1 MSPQYSGEWHLLFS
15 TALLVGMGILL
26 FKQFWNEPLNHGSGF
41 FLEVEVPPGF
51 YEGEGV
57 GWLKR
62 YRTTLLVALSI
73 EALALLAIPV
83 AERWLLFPWW
93 VLLPLWAWGAS
104 VLGIAAAWGFAA
116 YTRATLGANPPVRP
130 SFAIPLETR
139 RLGDYISWPLEA
151 LLAVITAFSWAL
163 LLVNGNAQFDW
174 KVPVLVTYAVIGLF
188 PLKIGIVRNSF
199 PIPAERP
206 EDHYRWMEAKRRLS
220 LHAMDILRWGFL
232 FMLVD
237 YATLHGWHPATEGA
251 WLRWLRTGVAT
262 AVCLFVFLTLIREK
276 RRVTSMGR
284 GLRPVGSWSTPF
296 RPASL
301 VEPGFA
307 PAAVWFGGL
316 VLLIVF
322 FLR

>member
-1 MSPQYSGEWHLLFS
+1 M
-15 TALLVGMGILL
+15 
-26 FKQFWNEPLNHGSGF
+26 
-41 FLEVEVPPGF
+41 
-51 YEGEGV
+51 
-57 GWLKR
+57 
-62 YRTTLLVALSI
+62 
-73 EALALLAIPV
+73 
-83 AERWLLFPWW
+83 
-93 VLLPLWAWGAS
+93 WAWGAY

-130 SFAIPLETR
+130 SCAIPLETR

-151 LLAVITAFSWAL
+151 LLAVVTAFSWAL

-174 KVPVLVTYAVIGLF
+174 KVPVLMTYAIVGLF
-188 PLKIGIVRNSF
+188 PLKIGVVRNSS
-199 PIPAERP
+199 PVPTERP
-206 EDHYRWMEAKRRLS
+206 EDHYQWMEAKRRLS
-220 LHAMDILRWGFL
+220 LHTMDILRWGFL
-232 FMLVD
+232 VILGD
-237 YATLHGWHPATEGA
+237 YALLHRWHMASTGA
-251 WLRWLRTGVAT
+251 WLRWLRLGVLL
-262 AVCLFVFLTLIREK
+262 AVSLFFMLTLVREQ

-301 VEPGFA
+301 MEPGFA

>member
-1 MSPQYSGEWHLLFS
+1 MSPQYTRLFS

-26 FKQFWNEPLNHGSGF
+26 FKQFWNEPLKHGSGF

-62 YRTTLLVALSI
+62 YRTALLVALSI
-73 EALALLAIPV
+73 EALALPAVLV
-83 AERWLLFPWW
+83 AARWLLFPWW
-93 VLLPLWAWGAS
+93 VLLALWALGAS
-104 VLGIAAAWGFAA
+104 VLSIATAWGFTA
-116 YTRATLGANPPVRP
+116 YTRVTLGANPPVRP

-151 LLAVITAFSWAL
+151 LLAVLTAFSWAL
-163 LLVNGNAQFDW
+163 LLVNGNAQFGW
-174 KVPVLVTYAVIGLF
+174 NVPVLMTYVVIGLF
-188 PLKIGIVRNSF
+188 PLKIGVARNSF
-199 PIPAERP
+199 PVPAERP
-206 EDHYRWMEAKRRLS
+206 EDHFRWMEAKRRLS
-220 LHAMDILRWGFL
+220 LYSMDFLRWLFL
-232 FMLVD
+232 FMLAN
-237 YATLHGWHPATEGA
+237 YALSHRWHLGTAGA
-251 WLRWLRTGVAT
+251 WVRWLRPGVAL
-262 AVCLFVFLTLIREK
+262 VICLFVWLSITREK

-284 GLRPVGSWSTPF
+284 NLRPVGSWSTPF